1 MIETKPMP
9 KSRRPR
15 MPDAPVDLDF
25 SAIVEGSVVTHED
38 QANIHYAIV
47 LVITLDKFA
56 DILMFSSKPLGYRC
70 RAVTKEE
77 LALSGFISS
86 KKTFLSLKRR
96 PIWELRP
103 RGLEFP
109 NHRIEEL
116 KQEFLVGK
124 PLLDVVNHGAD
135 CLDQ

>member
-1 MIETKPMP
+1 MP

-38 QANIHYAIV
+38 QANTHYAIV
-47 LVITLDKFA
+47 IVVTLDGFA
-56 DILMFSSKPLGYRC
+56 DILMFSSKQLGYRC

-96 PIWELRP
+96 PLWELRP

-109 NHRIEEL
+109 SHRVEKL
-116 KQEFLVGK
+116 KQEFLSVGE
-124 PLLDVVNHGAD
+124 PILDLVNHRAN
-135 CLDQ
+135 CFNQ